1 MLNSTTG
8 EKCPKRSFL
17 ILHTSLWLGF
27 FTHPCRKNH
36 CRVNIKR
43 VQIEVIVQIKTVL
56 LFLGELN

>member
-27 FTHPCRKNH
+27 SPIHTEKNH
-36 CRVNIKR
+36 CRVIIKR
-43 VQIEVIVQIKTVL
+43 VQIEVIVQIKNVL